1 MPSSRK
7 KRERAKQVK
16 RLTEAQAV
24 LGWSVILL
32 LVALLGAIY
41 LSQASSIAAVGRRVQ
56 SLQNRLEDLKRENSE
71 LERQIAEA
79 QSLERLEEEALR
91 LGFAQ
96 ASSAEIEY
104 VIVPNYPVEIAAL
117 EEQLGMPETPAET
130 FEDVLWLAIK
140 KRIGNMI
147 YGEASDQ

>member
-41 LSQASSIAAVGRRVQ
+41 LSQASSIAAVGRKVQ

-91 LGFAQ
+91 LGFSQ
-96 ASSAEIEY
+96 ATSTEIEY
-104 VIVPNYPVEIAAL
+104 VIVPNYPVEITAV
-117 EEQLGMPETPAET
+117 EEQSGMPAKPAET
-130 FEDVLWLAIK
+130 FEEVLWLAVK
-140 KRIGNMI
+140 DRIGNMI